1 MQINFITLFPQK
13 IQSYFQEGLPAKA
26 IEKGVF
32 QIKII
37 HLRDFSSDKF
47 GRVDDTV
54 YGGGPGMLLKV
65 EPIHKALLSLGEE
78 KGRVCLMSPSGT
90 PFTQQI
96 ANDFANKKEN
106 LTFISGYY
114 EGIDHR
120 VTEHLVDIEL
130 SLGNYVLSSGDLPSL
145 CVSDSVIRLL
155 PGFMGASY
163 GSLVDESHNK
173 EGQLEYPQY
182 TKPQNYNNWLVP
194 EVLISGNHLEIA
206 KWKEKNRKHIMNER
220 K

>member
-1 MQINFITLFPQK
+1 MQINFITLFPNK
-13 IQSYFQEGLPAKA
+13 INSYFAEGLQKKA

-32 QIKII
+32 KINVI
-37 HLRDFSSDKF
+37 NLRDFSSDRF

-65 EPIHKALLSLGEE
+65 EPIHKALLSLGEN
-78 KGRVCLMSPSGT
+78 KGIVCLMSPSGI
-90 PFTQQI
+90 PYSQKK
-96 ANDFANKKEN
+96 AVEFAEKNEN

-114 EGIDHR
+114 EGVDHR
-120 VTEHLVDIEL
+120 VTEQLVDVEL

-155 PGFMGASY
+155 PGFMGDAY

-182 TKPQNYNNWLVP
+182 AKPQIYNEWKVP
-194 EVLISGNHLEIA
+194 EVLMSGNHSEIS
-206 KWKEKNRKHIMNER
+206 KWKEKNRKQTNR
-220 K
+220 

>member
-1 MQINFITLFPQK
+1 MQINFITLFPNK
-13 IQSYFQEGLPAKA
+13 ILSYFSEGLQKKA
-26 IEKGVF
+26 IDKGVF
-32 QIKII
+32 SVSIVN
-37 HLRDFSSDKF
+37 LRDFSSDRF

-65 EPIHKALLSLGEE
+65 EPIHKALLSLGDK
-78 KGRVCLMSPSGT
+78 KGTVCLMSPSGI
-90 PFTQQI
+90 PYSQRI
-96 ANDFANKKEN
+96 AGEFAKKNAN

-120 VTEHLVDIEL
+120 VTEHLVDVEL

-155 PGFMGASY
+155 PGFMGDSY
-163 GSLVDESHNK
+163 GSLIEESHNE

-182 TKPQNYNNWLVP
+182 TKPQNYNEWLVP
-194 EVLISGNHLEIA
+194 DILISGNHLEIS
-206 KWKEKNRKHIMNER
+206 KWKEKNRKQMNR
-220 K
+220 

>member
-65 EPIHKALLSLGEE
+65 EPIHKALLSL
-78 KGRVCLMSPSGT
+78 
-90 PFTQQI
+90 
-96 ANDFANKKEN
+96 
-106 LTFISGYY
+106 
-114 EGIDHR
+114 
-120 VTEHLVDIEL
+120 
-130 SLGNYVLSSGDLPSL
+130 
-145 CVSDSVIRLL
+145 
-155 PGFMGASY
+155 
-163 GSLVDESHNK
+163 
-173 EGQLEYPQY
+173 
-182 TKPQNYNNWLVP
+182 
-194 EVLISGNHLEIA
+194 
-206 KWKEKNRKHIMNER
+206 
-220 K
+220 

>member
-1 MQINFITLFPQK
+1 MQINFITLFPNK
-13 IQSYFQEGLPAKA
+13 IHSYFAEGLQKKA

-32 QIKII
+32 KINVI
-37 HLRDFSSDKF
+37 NLRDFSSDKF

-54 YGGGPGMLLKV
+54 YGGGPGMLLKI
-65 EPIHKALLSLGEE
+65 EPIHKALLSLGEN
-78 KGRVCLMSPSGT
+78 KGIVCLMSPSGI
-90 PFTQQI
+90 PYSQKK
-96 ANDFANKKEN
+96 AVEFAEKKEN

-114 EGIDHR
+114 EGVDHR
-120 VTEHLVDIEL
+120 VTEQLVDVEL

-155 PGFMGASY
+155 PGFMGDAY

-182 TKPQNYNNWLVP
+182 TKPQNYNEWMVP
-194 EVLISGNHLEIA
+194 EVLMSGNHSEIS
-206 KWKEKNRKHIMNER
+206 KWKEKNRKQTNR
-220 K
+220 

>member
-1 MQINFITLFPQK
+1 MQINFITLFPNK
-13 IQSYFQEGLPAKA
+13 ILSYFSEGLQKKA
-26 IEKGVF
+26 IDKGVF
-32 QIKII
+32 SVSIVN
-37 HLRDFSSDKF
+37 LRDFSSDRF

-65 EPIHKALLSLGEE
+65 EPIHKALLSLGDK
-78 KGRVCLMSPSGT
+78 KGTVCLMSPSGT
-90 PFTQQI
+90 PYSQRI
-96 ANDFANKKEN
+96 ASEFAEKKTN

-120 VTEHLVDIEL
+120 VTEHLVDVEL

-155 PGFMGASY
+155 PGFMGDSY
-163 GSLVDESHNK
+163 GSLIEESHNE

-182 TKPQNYNNWLVP
+182 TKPQNYNEWLVP
-194 EVLISGNHLEIA
+194 DILISGNHLEIS
-206 KWKEKNRKHIMNER
+206 KWKEKNRKQTNR
-220 K
+220 

>member
-1 MQINFITLFPQK
+1 MQINFITLFPNK
-13 IQSYFQEGLPAKA
+13 ILSYFSEGLQKKA
-26 IEKGVF
+26 IDKGVF
-32 QIKII
+32 SVSIVN
-37 HLRDFSSDKF
+37 LRDFSSDRF

-65 EPIHKALLSLGEE
+65 EPIHKALLSLGDK
-78 KGRVCLMSPSGT
+78 KGTVCLMSPSGT
-90 PFTQQI
+90 PYSQRI
-96 ANDFANKKEN
+96 ACEFAEKKTN

-120 VTEHLVDIEL
+120 VTEHLVDVEL

-155 PGFMGASY
+155 PGFMGDSY
-163 GSLVDESHNK
+163 GSLIEESHNE

-182 TKPQNYNNWLVP
+182 TKPQNYNEWLVP
-194 EVLISGNHLEIA
+194 DILISGNHLEIS
-206 KWKEKNRKHIMNER
+206 KWKEKNRKQMNR
-220 K
+220 

>member
-1 MQINFITLFPQK
+1 MQINFITLFPNK
-13 IQSYFQEGLPAKA
+13 ILSYFSEGLQKKA
-26 IEKGVF
+26 IDKGVF
-32 QIKII
+32 SVSIVN
-37 HLRDFSSDKF
+37 LRDFSSDRF

-65 EPIHKALLSLGEE
+65 EPIHKALLSLGDK
-78 KGRVCLMSPSGT
+78 KGIVCLMSPSGT
-90 PFTQQI
+90 PYSQRI
-96 ANDFANKKEN
+96 AGEFAEKKTN

-120 VTEHLVDIEL
+120 VTEHLVDVEL

-155 PGFMGASY
+155 PGFMGDSY
-163 GSLVDESHNK
+163 GSLIEESHNE

-182 TKPQNYNNWLVP
+182 TKPQNYNEWLVP
-194 EVLISGNHLEIA
+194 DILISGNHLEIS
-206 KWKEKNRKHIMNER
+206 KWKEKNRKQMNR
-220 K
+220 

>member
-155 PGFMGASY
+155 PGFMGDSY